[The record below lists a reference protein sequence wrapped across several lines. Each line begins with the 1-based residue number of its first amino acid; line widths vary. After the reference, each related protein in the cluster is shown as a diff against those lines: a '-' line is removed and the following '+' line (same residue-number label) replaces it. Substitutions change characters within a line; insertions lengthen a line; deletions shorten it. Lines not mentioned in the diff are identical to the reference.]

1 MRARALPLCC
11 ASLVSLLAACSDSG
25 TSSPPGTS
33 IAGSDGSGGS
43 GVAPGSGGSATP
55 GTGGDPTGG
64 AGAPATGGSP
74 GVGGTALPG
83 TDAGPAGGFSRPQLK
98 LPNGSYPASAVN
110 PCNSQATCQ
119 ATRPNWKADLV
130 SPTMNDLHHHNQPAV
145 LNGYLILNGNEE
157 FFVWDVRDPTKP
169 VQVTE
174 FLTPNRC
181 ATCGAKKEGEAESQ
195 QVSFARYGDKY
206 YEVTTSGYGVD
217 IWNVTDLTKVVHVKS
232 IKLEGVTYGDFTEA
246 VWGMYWQG
254 DTIYVGGTNTGLH
267 ILDAHD
273 PENVT
278 FVKKIPTSNFGMVN
292 AGPTFAIGNILVVTT
307 PKENGGI
314 ATFDITDPLNPITLA
329 AIGPTQNVAKSYIG
343 GFFRHY
349 VFLQSP
355 LRAYDVLTDPA
366 VISTTPYGQIGTP
379 GSEYMSF
386 GDDYLF
392 LGHLRPDGG
401 ATKFNISDPKKMAYE
416 GRVWGRLDVLGANA
430 AAINDDQFTVA
441 IGPLLVMGDDQEP
454 YRGSVIGVH
463 SATPDTK
470 PPIVDTVIPRD
481 KAAAVSAKS
490 RVGISF
496 SDNIELATVDTR
508 SFIVRPVG
516 GQALPGKYGSYWGVL
531 NFDPDQDFAPGT
543 YEVVLPEGGITDLV
557 GNAVKE
563 FKSTFTVK

>member
-1 MRARALPLCC
+1 
-11 ASLVSLLAACSDSG
+11 
-25 TSSPPGTS
+25 
-33 IAGSDGSGGS
+33 
-43 GVAPGSGGSATP
+43 
-55 GTGGDPTGG
+55 
-64 AGAPATGGSP
+64 
-74 GVGGTALPG
+74 
-83 TDAGPAGGFSRPQLK
+83 
-98 LPNGSYPASAVN
+98 
-110 PCNSQATCQ
+110 
-119 ATRPNWKADLV
+119 
-130 SPTMNDLHHHNQPAV
+130 MNDKHHHNQPTV

-157 FFVWDVRDPTKP
+157 FFVWDIRDPKKP
-169 VQVTE
+169 VQVSE
-174 FLTPNRC
+174 YLTPNRC

-195 QVSFARYGDKY
+195 QAGFARYGDKY

-217 IWNVTDLTKVVHVKS
+217 IWNVTDLANVVHVKS
-232 IKLEGVTYGDFTEA
+232 IKINGVSYGDFTEA
-246 VWGMYWQG
+246 VWGMFWQG
-254 DTIYVGGTNTGLH
+254 DTIYVGATNMGLH

-278 FVKKIPTSNFGMVN
+278 EVGTGIPTSNFGMVN
-292 AGPTFAIGNILVVTT
+292 AGPTFAVGNILVVTT

-314 ATFDITDPLNPITLA
+314 ATFDISDPLKPITLNA
-329 AIGPTQNVAKSYIG
+329 VLPPKSYIG

-355 LRAYDVLTDPA
+355 VRAWDVLTDPTKFSA
-366 VISTTPYGQIGTP
+366 TAPVGTLNTP

-401 ATKFNISDPKKMAYE
+401 ASKINVSDPTKMAFE
-416 GRVWGRLDVLGANA
+416 GRVWGRLDIIPPNT

-441 IGPLLVMGDDQEP
+441 IGPLLVMGDDQDP

-463 SATPDTK
+463 STTPDTK

-481 KAAAVSAKS
+481 KAIVGTKS

-496 SDNIELATVDTR
+496 SDNIELATVNAA

-516 GQALPGKYGSYWGVL
+516 GQALPGSYGSYWGVL
-531 NFDPDQDFAPGT
+531 NFDPAQDLAPGN
-543 YEVVLPEGGITDLV
+543 YEVVLPAGGITDLV
-557 GNAVKE
+557 GNAVTE